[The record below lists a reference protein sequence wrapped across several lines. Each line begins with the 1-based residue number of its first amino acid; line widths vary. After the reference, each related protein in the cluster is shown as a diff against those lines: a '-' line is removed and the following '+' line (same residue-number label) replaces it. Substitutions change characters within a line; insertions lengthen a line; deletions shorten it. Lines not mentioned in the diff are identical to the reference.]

1 MTVDQK
7 PREVFRIA
15 KQRVEEKEDVVAV
28 TCHKDESGAGESKC
42 GLLKE
47 NLEGAHGN
55 VDEC

>member
-15 KQRVEEKEDVVAV
+15 KQRVEEKEGVVAV

-42 GLLKE
+42 G
-47 NLEGAHGN
+47 
-55 VDEC
+55 

>member
-28 TCHKDESGAGESKC
+28 TCHKDESGAGESKWIIERKS
-42 GLLKE
+42 GRSTWKR
-47 NLEGAHGN
+47 
-55 VDEC
+55 

>member
-15 KQRVEEKEDVVAV
+15 EQRVEEKDDVAV

-42 GLLKE
+42 G
-47 NLEGAHGN
+47 
-55 VDEC
+55 